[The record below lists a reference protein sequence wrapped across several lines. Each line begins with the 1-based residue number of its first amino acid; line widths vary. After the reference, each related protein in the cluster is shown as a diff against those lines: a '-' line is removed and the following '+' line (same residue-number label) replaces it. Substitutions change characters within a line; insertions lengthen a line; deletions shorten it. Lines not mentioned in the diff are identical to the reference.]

1 MIDIKLNQ
9 KPISISIRYNGYYK
23 VVLLLSIIKHCGY
36 GKKAS
41 LELLHIV
48 FWSLRNDNN
57 YQVLLDIS
65 NQVRKNLIPWTFE
78 HGIDEVLALGLING
92 YIERALVGQTLE
104 IKITE
109 KGIKIQ
115 FMGALEGTLRPGFMH
130 KNTHYDTEN
139 KRWLFLQGTGQ
150 AYPWLP

>member
-109 KGIKIQ
+109 KGINIINSINQFELFQDELQKIKN
-115 FMGALEGTLRPGFMH
+115 LGTIPKSRLASANQNW
-130 KNTHYDTEN
+130 K
-139 KRWLFLQGTGQ
+139 LL
-150 AYPWLP
+150 